1 MVHELKIIRHLLE
14 NNFFC
19 KIRRKKTNVLGLL
32 TRQWLREKIHSG
44 FNRLS
49 RQWCSF
55 SFFHEGAQIFFFLLA
70 DWILILSGRSGP
82 ADQKILF
89 CASVS
94 VSSCAQESALGV
106 LVHQRVLEVPGLLP
120 QGQEG
125 FDLFVDHLLQRVA
138 VGWKNIES
146 SMIKKSSFQNERMA
160 NLNGKTLERIELY
173 FIESDLTYG
182 KLKIRL
188 YEMRRQNYKP
198 RDFSNE
204 IQGMPEKGMAV
215 TIWTSVS

>member
-138 VGWKNIES
+138 VGWKKNNRTDHDQIFQR
-146 SMIKKSSFQNERMA
+146 SFQNERMA
-160 NLNGKTLERIELY
+160 ILNGKTLERIEP
-173 FIESDLTYG
+173 S
-182 KLKIRL
+182 
-188 YEMRRQNYKP
+188 NY
-198 RDFSNE
+198 
-204 IQGMPEKGMAV
+204 IL
-215 TIWTSVS
+215 

>member
-82 ADQKILF
+82 ADQKNPILRF
-89 CASVS
+89 SFSFFVCSGVGSWRPRPSASPW
-94 VSSCAQESALGV
+94 SSGPSPSRPRRL
-106 LVHQRVLEVPGLLP
+106 RS
-120 QGQEG
+120 
-125 FDLFVDHLLQRVA
+125 FR
-138 VGWKNIES
+138 WS
-146 SMIKKSSFQNERMA
+146 SPPTCCSRLKKH
-160 NLNGKTLERIELY
+160 RIEH
-173 FIESDLTYG
+173 D
-182 KLKIRL
+182 
-188 YEMRRQNYKP
+188 
-198 RDFSNE
+198 
-204 IQGMPEKGMAV
+204 
-215 TIWTSVS
+215 